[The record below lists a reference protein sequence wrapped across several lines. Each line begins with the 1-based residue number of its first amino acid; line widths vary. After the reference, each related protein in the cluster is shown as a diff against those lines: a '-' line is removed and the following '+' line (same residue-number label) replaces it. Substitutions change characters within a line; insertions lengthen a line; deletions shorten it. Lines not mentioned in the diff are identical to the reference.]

1 MLGCTSTAAHALDSR
16 GDAYIVTI
24 SFRFGNT
31 VQVSAEGAIA
41 EVNAAISK
49 AIAEAVEASK
59 QQPAA
64 AAAAPAPAPADAPA
78 APADSASDEAA
89 DGGDGD
95 ALAST
100 QVADGPVKPVP
111 NAIHIDLAKALHEA
125 WEQTEKGFEG
135 SVKRCFDGLMSHF
148 TRHTSHLT
156 RHTSHVTRH
165 TSHVTPVSSLFVS
178 CRSWRAAPVSP
189 MRR

>member
-1 MLGCTSTAAHALDSR
+1 MRRDAHALDSR
-16 GDAYIVTI
+16 GAARAYIVTI

-41 EVNAAISK
+41 EVNAAINK

-64 AAAAPAPAPADAPA
+64 AAAAAAPAPAPAPA

-100 QVADGPVKPVP
+100 QVADGPVAPVP

-135 SVKRCFDGLMSHF
+135 SVKRCVDGLM
-148 TRHTSHLT
+148 
-156 RHTSHVTRH
+156 
-165 TSHVTPVSSLFVS
+165 
-178 CRSWRAAPVSP
+178 
-189 MRR
+189 